1 LQVCAGLVGEFLH
14 RRPKRRTLSSMVY
27 DAELADRIREALAG
41 EPPVVEK
48 KMFGGLEFMVRGKIA
63 VGAHADGEMLVK
75 IDPASNEELT
85 ARPGVRRAVMGGRDM
100 GDNWIIVSAEALKG
114 DGLDFWVGVAL
125 EYNATQT

>member
-1 LQVCAGLVGEFLH
+1 MA
-14 RRPKRRTLSSMVY
+14 Y
-27 DAELADRIREALAG
+27 DAELADRIRDALAG

-75 IDPASNEELT
+75 IDPACNDELT

-100 GDNWIIVSAEALKG
+100 GDSWIIVSADALEG
-114 DGLDFWVGVAL
+114 DGVRFWVGVAL
-125 EYNATQT
+125 EYNAAHT